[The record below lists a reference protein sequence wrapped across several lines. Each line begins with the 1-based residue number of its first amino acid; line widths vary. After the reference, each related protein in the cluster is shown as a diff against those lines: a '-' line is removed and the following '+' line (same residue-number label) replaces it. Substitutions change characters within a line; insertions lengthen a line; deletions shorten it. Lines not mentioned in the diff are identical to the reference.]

1 MAKPIPLELPKR
13 DPQEELRSRLEKA
26 PAGHAEALLASLDV
40 LQALHDQGVLELLRG
55 VLGGG
60 NKILEIVVDASKTPE
75 AIRGIRN
82 LLIMTKILGS
92 MDPELLNKFALDI
105 PDVLVDAAKAQEAE
119 PPGFWESFRILRSKN
134 LRRGLVVMN
143 NLLEVLGRNFRRRS
157 GAGLGHRYRYG
168 IAAGAGGTDL
178 QSILYHQGQ
187 RDWYGPAH

>member
-26 PAGHAEALLASLDV
+26 PAEHAEALLSGLDV

-60 NKILEIVVDASKTPE
+60 NKILQIVVDASKTPE

-82 LLIMTKILGS
+82 LVIMTKILGS
-92 MDPELLNKFALDI
+92 MDPDLLKTFAQDI
-105 PDVLVDAAKAQEAE
+105 PDVLVGVAKAQEAG

-143 NLLEVLGRNFRRRS
+143 NLLEVLGRNFSAEKADPGTLRRQKVIHSKRS
-157 GAGLGHRYRYG
+157 GRSL
-168 IAAGAGGTDL
+168 
-178 QSILYHQGQ
+178 
-187 RDWYGPAH
+187 